1 MHEIVWTREMDRVLI
16 EHHWQSDYL
25 IGRKLGL
32 THSVVKRRRRILSLG
47 DYLRKR
53 KTKSVA
59 SFLAPEPYRRPGW
72 EPSQGP
78 PCRGCEHYPPMPKLK
93 DEPEESDVCGHTKA
107 TCRRCQSRLDWCVA
121 CGAFSA

>member
-32 THSVVKRRRRILSLG
+32 THS
-47 DYLRKR
+47 
-53 KTKSVA
+53 KSVA